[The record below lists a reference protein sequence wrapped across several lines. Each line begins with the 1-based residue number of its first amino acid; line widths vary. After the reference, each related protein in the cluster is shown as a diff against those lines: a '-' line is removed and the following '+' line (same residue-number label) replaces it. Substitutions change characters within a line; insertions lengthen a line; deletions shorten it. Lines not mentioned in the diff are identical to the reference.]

1 MTQRTFQ
8 TEDFSV
14 LTGWDR
20 PLQYFFL
27 VVYPLQSEAPDEPV
41 FSNLFRRN
49 PAMSLEE
56 IAATLQRYGI
66 TAPAGL
72 WRDLAEDQALNRGNL
87 EVSYDGPE
95 RRVTTVG
102 QSDESPTDGTTV
114 VTRIRELADRVREWF
129 NRSRDR
135 GMDL

>member
-27 VVYPLQSEAPDEPV
+27 VIYPRQTEESDEPV

-56 IAATLQRYGI
+56 IADTLQRYGI
-66 TAPAGL
+66 TAPEGL
-72 WRDLAEDQALNRGNL
+72 FQDLAEDLGLNRGNL

-95 RRVTTVG
+95 REVTTVG
-102 QSDESPTDGTTV
+102 PSDESPTEGATV
-114 VTRIRELADRVREWF
+114 VARIRELADQVREWF
-129 NRSRDR
+129 SRSQDR
-135 GMDL
+135 EMDL